1 MVRPAVQL
9 GTEPWSWCGEP
20 RRGVQ
25 PAHGVVSSRF
35 FLVSFLPTA
44 AATGFLLLLLWAGA
58 PGALSFQSARRT
70 ASGLGAADV
79 VLIGLAV
86 LLVAVVF
93 APFQLALVRLMEGGW
108 PAWSGAGFG
117 RYWQG
122 RRRNALR
129 ADAQVGQDA
138 GGAAAVSDAEIQ
150 RAGVASSRLRERF
163 PARDHLLRPTALGN
177 VLVAMEDRAGRRY
190 GLDAVVVWPRL
201 YPVLDDP
208 VRRVVDDRRNLLDAA
223 ARTSATAAL
232 ATLVS
237 TLLLAGSGRWLLL
250 VALPAA
256 TTIVAYQA
264 AVQAALAYARS
275 VETSF
280 DLCRFNL
287 YRALHLPF
295 PDDGDTE
302 HATNE
307 ALCDSWR
314 QEIPVHLTYHHT
326 SDHADPVG

>member
-1 MVRPAVQL
+1 VSP
-9 GTEPWSWCGEP
+9 GEAYSSA
-20 RRGVQ
+20 R
-25 PAHGVVSSRF
+25 GVVSSRF
-35 FLVSFLPTA
+35 FLVNFLPTA
-44 AATGFLLLLLWAGA
+44 AAAGFLLLLLWAGA
-58 PGALSFQSARRT
+58 PGPLSFQSAWRT

-79 VLIGLAV
+79 LLIGLAV
-86 LLVAVVF
+86 LLVAVVL
-93 APFQLALVRLMEGGW
+93 APFQLALVRLLEGGW
-108 PAWSGAGFG
+108 PAWWGAGFG
-117 RYWQG
+117 RLWQ
-122 RRRNALR
+122 RRRRDALG
-129 ADAQVGQDA
+129 ADARVGREA
-138 GGAAAVSDAEIQ
+138 SGSAVSDAEIQ

-201 YPVLDDP
+201 YSVLDDP
-208 VRRVVDDRRNLLDAA
+208 VRRVVDDRRNLLDAT

-232 ATLVS
+232 ATVAS
-237 TLLLAGSGRWLLL
+237 ALLLARSGTWLLL
-250 VALPAA
+250 VALPA
-256 TTIVAYQA
+256 TTAIVAYQA

-295 PDDGDTE
+295 PDDGNIE

-314 QEIPVHLTYHHT
+314 QEIPVHLTYQHT
-326 SDHADPVG
+326 YDQADPVGDPHGR